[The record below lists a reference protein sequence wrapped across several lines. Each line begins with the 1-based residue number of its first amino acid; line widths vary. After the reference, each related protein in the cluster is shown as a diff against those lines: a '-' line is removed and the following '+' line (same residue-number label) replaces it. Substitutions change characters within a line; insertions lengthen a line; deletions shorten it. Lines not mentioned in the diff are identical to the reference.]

1 MQVSGGIQ
9 WVMVVNLII
18 WTGLFLYLRRL
29 DGKLRELES
38 LPLESAAPTAA
49 FAAAATFAA
58 AASSSSA
65 TSPTPSR
72 TATGEETIR

>member
-29 DGKLRELES
+29 DAKLRELES
-38 LPLESAAPTAA
+38 SPSIPLESAATTA
-49 FAAAATFAA
+49 T
-58 AASSSSA
+58 A
-65 TSPTPSR
+65 TSSTAFR
-72 TATGEETIR
+72 TTTTGEETIR

>member
-38 LPLESAAPTAA
+38 LPLESAAPTAT
-49 FAAAATFAA
+49 FAASATATSAATF
-58 AASSSSA
+58 
-65 TSPTPSR
+65 PTPSR
-72 TATGEETIR
+72 TTSGEETIR

>member
-29 DGKLRELES
+29 DAKLRELES
-38 LPLESAAPTAA
+38 SPSIPLESAAT
-49 FAAAATFAA
+49 T
-58 AASSSSA
+58 A
-65 TSPTPSR
+65 TSTATATSSTAFR
-72 TATGEETIR
+72 TTTTGEETIR